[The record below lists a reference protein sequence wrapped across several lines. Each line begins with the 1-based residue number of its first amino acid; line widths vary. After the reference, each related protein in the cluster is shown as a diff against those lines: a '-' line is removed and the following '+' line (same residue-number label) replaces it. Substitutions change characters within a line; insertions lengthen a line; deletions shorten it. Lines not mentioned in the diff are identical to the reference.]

1 MIKLEVL
8 MWMGEEK
15 TEGYVLTKMVMLTSP
30 YLTLLTSPYLMLLKD
45 YYLGKRGTSRLVM

>member
-30 YLTLLTSPYLMLLKD
+30 YLTLLKD